1 MNGAGGNTALS
12 IKAEIGQNYHFY
24 SRPDLTKEKKKK
36 KGNPDANEMKNYV
49 FINVFTEMY
58 FKEMWF
64 VCFEGLDLF
73 FFFLHFEPV
82 PVPQGTRGALKESP
96 CSTASY
102 SRCTGARPHGCMI
115 TVVP

>member
-1 MNGAGGNTALS
+1 MS

-24 SRPDLTKEKKKK
+24 SRPDLTKEKKKKKK

-73 FFFLHFEPV
+73 FFSFILNQFQSLRGLGEP
-82 PVPQGTRGALKESP
+82 
-96 CSTASY
+96 
-102 SRCTGARPHGCMI
+102 
-115 TVVP
+115 